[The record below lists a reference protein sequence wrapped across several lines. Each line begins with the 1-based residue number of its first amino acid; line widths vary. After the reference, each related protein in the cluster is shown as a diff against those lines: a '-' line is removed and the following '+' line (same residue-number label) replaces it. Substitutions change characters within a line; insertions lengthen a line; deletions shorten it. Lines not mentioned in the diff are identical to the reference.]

1 MDQQLHQRVFGVM
14 ATFNTTNNR
23 DALPLS
29 TRQKYQLF
37 FKSASDPWPFVLTA
51 VGAGI
56 DQAQNSFPEY
66 GQGVEGY
73 AKRWGAGYTD
83 YFTGNLLGN
92 AVLASM
98 LKEDPRYF
106 QKGTG
111 SFASR
116 ALWAAGGT
124 VWCKRDNGTWGPN
137 YANVVGNLMGAAVSN
152 LYYPAA
158 DRTVGETLE
167 RGFTV
172 TAQAIIGSEVIEF
185 WPDMVRHHR
194 RKQAEKLAR
203 QGMQSTA
210 APAAAPQTTPPLT
223 PRSPKAPLL
232 RRYLDDVGPAG
243 PHTLASFGA
252 QVLGQADLD
261 RRQPVIAAA
270 QRETAGWVAR
280 VCGRKSGQQGVRGD
294 PIRVTPLADV
304 RRQLHGCK
312 CLVNLC
318 EIIIRRQPGAG
329 AVCLP
334 LVLDQ
339 AHGRDN
345 VRVGLG
351 IGRSGRITAI
361 LRIVAV
367 RILGPKP
374 MHHEAQV
381 TSAFRAVGVSGAELR

>member
-1 MDQQLHQRVFGVM
+1 MALTRWFAAICISLTVFLTDPALRAQPALNLPDVPQASPQQTSSSNPTAAPAPSSDSQTSTAEDERKKSQEQLDKQLHQRVFGVM

-23 DALPLS
+23 DALPLT
-29 TRQKYQLF
+29 TRQKYKLF
-37 FKSASDPWPFVLTA
+37 FKSASDPWPFALTA

-92 AVLASM
+92 AVLASL

-111 SFASR
+111 SFAAR

-124 VWCKRDNGTWGPN
+124 VWCKRDNGSWGPN
-137 YANVVGNLMGAAVSN
+137 YANVMGNLMGAAISN

-203 QGMQSTA
+203 QGIQT
-210 APAAAPQTTPPLT
+210 PTPPAPQP
-223 PRSPKAPLL
+223 
-232 RRYLDDVGPAG
+232 
-243 PHTLASFGA
+243 
-252 QVLGQADLD
+252 
-261 RRQPVIAAA
+261 
-270 QRETAGWVAR
+270 
-280 VCGRKSGQQGVRGD
+280 
-294 PIRVTPLADV
+294 
-304 RRQLHGCK
+304 
-312 CLVNLC
+312 
-318 EIIIRRQPGAG
+318 
-329 AVCLP
+329 
-334 LVLDQ
+334 
-339 AHGRDN
+339 
-345 VRVGLG
+345 
-351 IGRSGRITAI
+351 
-361 LRIVAV
+361 
-367 RILGPKP
+367 
-374 MHHEAQV
+374 
-381 TSAFRAVGVSGAELR
+381 